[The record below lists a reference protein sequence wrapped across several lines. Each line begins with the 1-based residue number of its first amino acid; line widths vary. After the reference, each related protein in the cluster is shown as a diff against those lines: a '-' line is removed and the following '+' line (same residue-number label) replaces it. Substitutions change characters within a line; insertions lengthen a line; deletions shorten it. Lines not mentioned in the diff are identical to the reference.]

1 MRGWVETV
9 FREGGLRR
17 EVERVDCEGGL
28 RGGVERGGWCRVDT
42 IC

>member
-1 MRGWVETV
+1 M
-9 FREGGLRR
+9 FREGGLIR